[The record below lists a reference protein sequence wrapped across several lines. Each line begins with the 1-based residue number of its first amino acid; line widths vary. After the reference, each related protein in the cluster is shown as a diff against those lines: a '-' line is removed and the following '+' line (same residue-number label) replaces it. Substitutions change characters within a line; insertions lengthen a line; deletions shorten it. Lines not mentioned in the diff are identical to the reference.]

1 MPGAAEAPHDSVPS
15 DYIERLWPPPLY
27 WLAAAG
33 VVGTVCWV
41 LAVSTPI
48 LVVVVGTAAAAVL
61 AVTGLLAVGSVEVG
75 VRGGEL
81 VAGRARV
88 PLSVCGAVRALDAEA
103 ARRARGVEADARA
116 YLVIRPYVPC
126 CVRADIDD
134 PADPTPYWLVSARHP
149 KLIAAAAA
157 TGSAGRDQRSTAP

>member
-1 MPGAAEAPHDSVPS
+1 MPRAAAASY
-15 DYIERLWPPPLY
+15 DYVERLWPPPLY

-41 LAVSTPI
+41 LAVSTPTP
-48 LVVVVGTAAAAVL
+48 VVVAGTAAAAVL
-61 AVTGLLAVGSVEVG
+61 AVGGLVAVGWVEVG

-81 VAGRARV
+81 VAGRAHI
-88 PLSVCGAVRALDAEA
+88 PLSMCGAVRALDADE

-116 YLVIRPYVPC
+116 YLMIRPYVPG
-126 CVRADIDD
+126 CVRVDIDD

-149 KLIAAAAA
+149 ELVAAAASGA
-157 TGSAGRDQRSTAP
+157 ARRDDGRTAR

>member
-1 MPGAAEAPHDSVPS
+1 MPRAAAGSY
-15 DYIERLWPPPLY
+15 DYVERLWPPPVY

-41 LAVSTPI
+41 LAVSTPTP
-48 LVVVVGTAAAAVL
+48 VVVAGTAAAAVL
-61 AVTGLLAVGSVEVG
+61 AGGGLVAVGWVQVG

-81 VAGRARV
+81 VAGRAHV
-88 PLSVCGAVRALDAEA
+88 PLSMCSWVRDLDAA
-103 ARRARGVEADARA
+103 ASRRARGVEADARA
-116 YLVIRPYVPC
+116 YLVIRPYLSC

-149 KLIAAAAA
+149 ELVAAAAA
-157 TGSAGRDQRSTAP
+157 TGSAGRDDRRTAR

>member
-1 MPGAAEAPHDSVPS
+1 VPGAAEAPHDSVPS
-15 DYIERLWPPPLY
+15 DYVERLWPPPLY

-41 LAVSTPI
+41 LAVSTPT

-61 AVTGLLAVGSVEVG
+61 AVAGLVAVGSVEVG

-81 VAGRARV
+81 VAGRAHV
-88 PLSVCGAVRALDAEA
+88 PLSMCGAVRALDATA
-103 ARRARGVEADARA
+103 ARQACGVEADARA

-149 KLIAAAAA
+149 ELVAAAAA
-157 TGSAGRDQRSTAP
+157 TGSAGQDQRSTAP